1 MMIDLLRDL
10 IREEI
15 KKLIQDDA
23 LFRRGEL
30 PGIVRHIDNP
40 GIESEFDE
48 PGDYDCPECEKRYP
62 SRCPDHQVAYKID
75 TESY

>member
-1 MMIDLLRDL
+1 M
-10 IREEI
+10 
-15 KKLIQDDA
+15 
-23 LFRRGEL
+23 
-30 PGIVRHIDNP
+30 RHIDNP

-62 SRCPDHQVAYKID
+62 SRCPGHQVAYKID